1 MRKFTSETIILTKE
15 AWVLIK
21 NWERVSHGY
30 KKLSDTFIDR
40 VWSQCFRNG
49 GANPATH
56 PISDNEIR
64 VDRESFSISLEEVK
78 AELEKAGYGY
88 RQDGFIVE
96 GFNF

>member
-21 NWERVSHGY
+21 NWERASHGY
-30 KKLSDTFIDR
+30 KKLPDSFVEH
-40 VWSQCFRNG
+40 VWAQAFRNG
-49 GANPATH
+49 GANSATH

-64 VDRESFSISLEEVK
+64 VSRDSFSISLEEVK

-88 RQDGFIVE
+88 RQDGFIEE
-96 GFNF
+96 GFDI